1 MIDKFIVYSIVI
13 FNKDRIQNLV
23 LTKNILFLR
32 KQIKIIFSNYNNIFC
47 KKNIN
52 MHNSLIDNLVVSS
65 LDCLYLLMQNKYKNI
80 NRSICRIANLNRK
93 VKINKQYY
101 N

>member
-1 MIDKFIVYSIVI
+1 
-13 FNKDRIQNLV
+13 
-23 LTKNILFLR
+23 
-32 KQIKIIFSNYNNIFC
+32 
-47 KKNIN
+47 